1 MDRSRKLGIVLIL
14 ASVSLTAGCFPSKPE
29 DIQAWVKPYEV
40 DVTAEN
46 YIVQPPDEIAIH
58 CSQVPEIHMQTQ
70 RVRPDGKISFE
81 ALGEIEVAGKT
92 PKQISE
98 ILQEH
103 VRTLYTLPGDHPV
116 DVRVAVYLSHAYYVL
131 GQVFRPGPRNYTGRD
146 SVLTALSATGPNPLA
161 WEQRVL
167 VIRPSTQKEIKPRV
181 FEVDFEKM
189 ITQGDTSKDVL
200 LQEGDIIYV
209 PPTVLAAVGLVLEE
223 LITPVARAFY
233 GWYLFQ
239 NPPTETERGYYPGG
253 GYR

>member
-1 MDRSRKLGIVLIL
+1 MDRSRKLGIAAVL
-14 ASVSLTAGCFPSKPE
+14 ASVSLTAGCFPSKAE

-46 YIVQPPDEIAIH
+46 YIVQPPDEIEIH

-70 RVRPDGKISFE
+70 RVRPDGRVSFE

-92 PKQISE
+92 PKQIAE
-98 ILQEH
+98 VLQEH

-116 DVRVAVYLSHAYYVL
+116 DVRIAIYASQAYYVL

-146 SVLTALSATGPNPLA
+146 SLLTALSTAGPNPLA

-181 FEVDFEKM
+181 FEVDYEKM
-189 ITQGDTSKDVL
+189 ISQGDTSKDVL

-233 GWYLFQ
+233 GWYLVQ
-239 NPPTETERGYYPGG
+239 NPPTETQRGYYPSG